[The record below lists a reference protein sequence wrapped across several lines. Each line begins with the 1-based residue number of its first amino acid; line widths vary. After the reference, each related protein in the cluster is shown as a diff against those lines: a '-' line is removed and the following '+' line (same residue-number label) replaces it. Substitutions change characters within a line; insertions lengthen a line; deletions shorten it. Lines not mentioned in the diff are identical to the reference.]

1 MTSTSTT
8 PVIERHTVNPLD
20 RPWGHWLQMAFL
32 IVIGILTLMP
42 LLWVIATSFRTLRDS
57 FTVPPV
63 WIHFDF
69 DFSNYQDVFDS
80 IPFLNMTK
88 NSFVY
93 AGGAVLG
100 TAVTAAL
107 AGYAFARLQFRG
119 RDALF
124 WVVLSTMMVPGQMT
138 IIPVYILMGVKYL
151 NLVNTI
157 WSLVVPS
164 VFTAFGTFLLRQYFK
179 QIPAD
184 FEESAIIDGA
194 NQWQIFRR
202 IYLPLAVPGIAIL
215 SILTFNGRWNDYF
228 TPLVLINSQH
238 AMPITMGIVEL
249 QGEWSTGSISVVF
262 AGIVL
267 SVIPVI
273 VIYILGQRYLLE
285 GLMMGG
291 IKG

>member
-1 MTSTSTT
+1 MAGTT
-8 PVIERHTVNPLD
+8 TTVVRERHTVNPLD
-20 RPWGHWLQMAFL
+20 RPWGHWIQTAFL
-32 IVIGILTLMP
+32 IFIGLLTLMP
-42 LLWVIATSFRTLRDS
+42 LLWVVSTSFRTLRDS

-69 DFSNYQDVFDS
+69 DFGNYQSVFDT
-80 IPFLNMTK
+80 IPFLHMLK
-88 NSFVY
+88 NSFYY
-93 AGGAVLG
+93 AGGAVIGGAL
-100 TAVTAAL
+100 TSAL

-119 RDALF
+119 RGVLF

-157 WSLVVPS
+157 WSLIVPS
-164 VFTAFGTFLLRQYFK
+164 VFTAFGIFLLRQYFR
-179 QIPAD
+179 QIPGD
-184 FEESAIIDGA
+184 FEESALIDGA

-202 IYLPLAVPGIAIL
+202 IYLPLAAPGIAIL
-215 SILTFNGRWNDYF
+215 SILTFNSRWNDYF
-228 TPLVLINSQH
+228 TPLVFINSQH
-238 AMPITMGIVEL
+238 AMPITMGLVEL

-267 SVIPVI
+267 SVVPVI
-273 VIYILGQRYLLE
+273 VVYIFGQRYLLE

>member
-1 MTSTSTT
+1 
-8 PVIERHTVNPLD
+8 
-20 RPWGHWLQMAFL
+20 
-32 IVIGILTLMP
+32 
-42 LLWVIATSFRTLRDS
+42 
-57 FTVPPV
+57 
-63 WIHFDF
+63 
-69 DFSNYQDVFDS
+69 
-80 IPFLNMTK
+80 
-88 NSFVY
+88 
-93 AGGAVLG
+93 
-100 TAVTAAL
+100 
-107 AGYAFARLQFRG
+107 
-119 RDALF
+119 
-124 WVVLSTMMVPGQMT
+124 MMVPGQMT

-228 TPLVLINSQH
+228 TPLVFINSQH
-238 AMPITMGIVEL
+238 SMPITMGIVEL

>member
-1 MTSTSTT
+1 MTRTATSAAGRT
-8 PVIERHTVNPLD
+8 RAVNPLD
-20 RPWGHWLQMAFL
+20 QPWGRWLQLAFMA
-32 IVIGILTLMP
+32 VIGLLTLMP
-42 LLWVIATSFRTLRDS
+42 LLWVVSTSFRTLRDS

-63 WIHFDF
+63 WVHFDF
-69 DFSNYQDVFDS
+69 DFSNYQAVFDT
-80 IPFLNMTK
+80 IPFFQMTM
-88 NSFVY
+88 NSFIY

-119 RDALF
+119 RDVLF

-138 IIPVYILMGVKYL
+138 IIPVYILMGVRYL
-151 NLVNTI
+151 NLVNTV

-164 VFTAFGTFLLRQYFK
+164 LFTAFGTFLLRQYFR
-179 QIPAD
+179 QIPGD
-184 FEESAIIDGA
+184 YEESALIDGA
-194 NQWQIFRR
+194 NQWQIFRG
-202 IYLPLAVPGIAIL
+202 IYLPLAAPGLAIL
-215 SILTFNGRWNDYF
+215 AILTFNGRWNDYF
-228 TPLVLINSQH
+228 TPLVFINSQK

-267 SVIPVI
+267 SMLPVI
-273 VIYILGQRYLLE
+273 VVYIFGQRYLLE

>member
-1 MTSTSTT
+1 MTTT
-8 PVIERHTVNPLD
+8 TTTAVRRPRANPLD
-20 RPWGHWLQMAFL
+20 QPWGWWFQLAFM
-32 IVIGILTLMP
+32 VIIGLLTLMP
-42 LLWVIATSFRTLRDS
+42 LLWVISTSFRTLRDS

-63 WIHFDF
+63 WVHFDF
-69 DFSNYQDVFDS
+69 NFANYQSVFDT
-80 IPFLNMTK
+80 IPFVRMTM
-88 NSFVY
+88 NSFIY

-138 IIPVYILMGVKYL
+138 IIPVYILMGVRYL
-151 NLVNTI
+151 NLVNTV
-157 WSLVVPS
+157 WSLLVPS
-164 VFTAFGTFLLRQYFK
+164 LFTAFGTFLLRQYFR

-184 FEESAIIDGA
+184 YEESALIDGA

-202 IYLPLAVPGIAIL
+202 IYLPLAAPGIAIL

-228 TPLVLINSQH
+228 TPLVFINSQS

-273 VIYILGQRYLLE
+273 VIYIFGQRYLLE